1 MDKKTTIRVS
11 LVVAIAFFM
20 QFLDT
25 TAVNTA
31 IPVMA
36 DAFGTDVVHLSTGI
50 TSYLMALAIFI
61 PVSGWIA
68 DRYGTRKV
76 FCAAIAFFILSSTLC
91 GTSRN
96 LLQFVV
102 YRIMQGMAGAM
113 MSPVGRLAV
122 LKVTP
127 KEDLPT
133 AMNYITIPA
142 LVAPI
147 VGPLVGGY
155 LTTFWSWRWI
165 FYLNVPISIACILL
179 AWHYIPEEEPRKG
192 KAAVKK
198 RPFDWVGF
206 VLSGLALSGFMYGVE
221 LFSKS
226 NVSYLVSVSTVAVSL
241 LILWLNVWYSKRTPS
256 PLIDYSVMKVRT
268 YSITIWVGSV
278 SRIVIGAFP
287 YLVPLMFQEGFGLSP
302 FQSGLLFLSTMV
314 GNLSMKSATV
324 WIIRHFK
331 FRSILLVNGFLVA
344 LFTFFTAL
352 LLPYTPVWIIVVT
365 LFCSGL
371 VRSMQ
376 FSSLTT
382 LAFADIADRKMTS
395 ANTLYSTIQQMSTG
409 MGIAVGAVALRF
421 ANMIDGG
428 VPGHYTVPDFRLA
441 FIFVAAI
448 GFLHLFGYTW
458 LKPTA
463 GNAVRIKKSEP

>member
-31 IPVMA
+31 IPAMA
-36 DAFGTDVVHLSTGI
+36 HAFGTDVVHLSTGV

-68 DRYGTRKV
+68 DRFGTRRV
-76 FCAAIAFFILSSTLC
+76 FCSAIAFFIFASVLC
-91 GTSRN
+91 GTSQN
-96 LLQFVV
+96 LLQFVI

-113 MSPVGRLAV
+113 MVPVGRLAV

-127 KEDLPT
+127 KDELAA
-133 AMNYITIPA
+133 AMNYITVPA
-142 LVAPI
+142 LVAPV

-179 AWHYIPEEEPRKG
+179 AWHYIPAEEKPV
-192 KAAVKK
+192 VKK
-198 RPFDWVGF
+198 PFDWLGF
-206 VLSGLALSGFMYGVE
+206 VLSGVAVAGFMYGVE
-221 LFSKS
+221 MFSKS
-226 NVSYLVSVSTVAVSL
+226 DVSYLVSVSVVVASL
-241 LILWLNVWYSKRTPS
+241 LVLFLNVWYAGRITA
-256 PLIDYSVMKVRT
+256 PLIDYSIMRVRT

-302 FQSGLLFLSTMV
+302 FESGLLFLSTMV

-324 WIIRHFK
+324 WIIRHFR

-352 LLPYTPVWIIVVT
+352 FLPTTPVWIIVVT

-382 LAFADIADRKMTS
+382 LAFADIAERKMTS

-421 ANMIDGG
+421 ANILDNGT
-428 VPGHYTVPDFRLA
+428 PGRYTVEDFRLA
-441 FIFVAAI
+441 FILIAVI
-448 GFLHLFGYTW
+448 GFVHLLGYTF
-458 LKPTA
+458 LRPTA
-463 GNAVRIKKSEP
+463 GNAVRIKK

>member
-1 MDKKTTIRVS
+1 MDKRTTIRVS

-31 IPVMA
+31 IPAMA
-36 DAFGTDVVHLSTGI
+36 DAFGTDVVHLSTGV

-68 DRYGTRKV
+68 DRFGTRRV
-76 FCAAIAFFILSSTLC
+76 FCAAIAFFIFASVLC
-91 GTSRN
+91 GTSQS
-96 LLQFVV
+96 LLQFVL

-113 MSPVGRLAV
+113 MVPVGRLAV

-127 KEDLPT
+127 KDELAA
-133 AMNYITIPA
+133 AMNYITVPA
-142 LVAPI
+142 LVAPV

-165 FYLNVPISIACILL
+165 FYLNVPISIVCILL
-179 AWHYIPEEEPRKG
+179 AWHYIPIEEKP
-192 KAAVKK
+192 AVKK
-198 RPFDWVGF
+198 PFDWLGF
-206 VLSGLALSGFMYGVE
+206 VLSGVAVAGFMYGVE
-221 LFSKS
+221 MFSKAD
-226 NVSYLVSVSTVAVSL
+226 VSYLFSTSVVIASL
-241 LILWLNVWYSKRTPS
+241 LVLFLNVWYAGRIAA
-256 PLIDYSVMKVRT
+256 PLIDYSIMRVRT

-302 FQSGLLFLSTMV
+302 FESGLLFLSTMV

-324 WIIRHFK
+324 WIIRRFR

-352 LLPYTPVWIIVVT
+352 FLPDTPVWIIVVT

-382 LAFADIADRKMTS
+382 LAFADIAERKMTS

-428 VPGHYTVPDFRLA
+428 TPGHYTVPDFRLA
-441 FIFVAAI
+441 FIFIAVI
-448 GFLHLFGYTW
+448 GFLHLVGYTF
-458 LKPTA
+458 LRPTA
-463 GNAVRIKKSEP
+463 GNAVRVKK

>member
-31 IPVMA
+31 IPAMA
-36 DAFGTDVVHLSTGI
+36 DAFGTDVVHLSTGV

-68 DRYGTRKV
+68 DRFGTRRV
-76 FCAAIAFFILSSTLC
+76 FCAAIAFFILASVLC
-91 GTSRN
+91 GTSQN
-96 LLQFVV
+96 LLQFVI

-113 MSPVGRLAV
+113 MVPVGRLAV

-127 KEDLPT
+127 KEELAA
-133 AMNYITIPA
+133 AMNYITVPA
-142 LVAPI
+142 LVAPV

-179 AWHYIPEEEPRKG
+179 AWHYIPAEEKP
-192 KAAVKK
+192 AAKK
-198 RPFDWVGF
+198 PFDWLGF
-206 VLSGLALSGFMYGVE
+206 VLSGVAVAGFMYGVE
-221 LFSKS
+221 MFSKAD
-226 NVSYLVSVSTVAVSL
+226 VSCLVSAAVVIASL
-241 LILWLNVWYSKRTPS
+241 LVLFFNVRYAKRIAA
-256 PLIDYSVMKVRT
+256 PLIDYSIMRVRT

-287 YLVPLMFQEGFGLSP
+287 YLVPLLFQEGFGLSP
-302 FQSGLLFLSTMV
+302 FESGLLFLATMV

-324 WIIRHFK
+324 WIIRHFR

-352 LLPYTPVWIIVVT
+352 FLPATPVWIIVVT

-382 LAFADIADRKMTS
+382 LAFADIAERKMTS

-421 ANMIDGG
+421 ANIIDNGT
-428 VPGHYTVPDFRLA
+428 PGRYTVADFRLA
-441 FIFVAAI
+441 FIFIAVI
-448 GFLHLFGYTW
+448 GFLHLVGYTF
-458 LKPTA
+458 LRPTA
-463 GNAVRIKKSEP
+463 GNAVRVKK

>member
-179 AWHYIPEEEPRKG
+179 AWHYIPEEEPRTG

-198 RPFDWVGF
+198 PFDWVGF

-352 LLPYTPVWIIVVT
+352 LLPDTPVWIIVVT

-421 ANMIDGG
+421 ANMIHSG

>member
-31 IPVMA
+31 IPAMA
-36 DAFGTDVVHLSTGI
+36 DAFGTDVVHLSTGV

-68 DRYGTRKV
+68 DRFGTRRV
-76 FCAAIAFFILSSTLC
+76 FCSAITFFIFASVLC
-91 GTSRN
+91 GTSQN
-96 LLQFVV
+96 LLQFVI
-102 YRIMQGMAGAM
+102 YRIMQGMVGAM
-113 MSPVGRLAV
+113 MVPVGRLAV

-127 KEDLPT
+127 KDELAA
-133 AMNYITIPA
+133 AMNYITVPA
-142 LVAPI
+142 LVAPV

-179 AWHYIPEEEPRKG
+179 AWHYIPAEEKPV
-192 KAAVKK
+192 VKK
-198 RPFDWVGF
+198 PFDWLGF
-206 VLSGLALSGFMYGVE
+206 VLSGVAVAGFMYGVE
-221 LFSKS
+221 MFSKAD
-226 NVSYLVSVSTVAVSL
+226 VSYLVSASVVMASL
-241 LILWLNVWYSKRTPS
+241 LVLFFNVWYAKRIAA
-256 PLIDYSVMKVRT
+256 PLIDYSIMQVRT

-302 FQSGLLFLSTMV
+302 FESGLLFLSTMV

-324 WIIRHFK
+324 WIIRRFR

-352 LLPYTPVWIIVVT
+352 FLPTTPVWIIVVT

-382 LAFADIADRKMTS
+382 LAFADIAERKMTS

-421 ANMIDGG
+421 ANILDNGT
-428 VPGHYTVPDFRLA
+428 PGRYTVADFRLA
-441 FIFVAAI
+441 FIFVAVI
-448 GFLHLFGYTW
+448 GFLHLLGYIC
-458 LKPTA
+458 LRPTA
-463 GNAVRIKKSEP
+463 GNAVRIKK

>member
-36 DAFGTDVVHLSTGI
+36 DAFATDVVHLSTGV

-68 DRYGTRKV
+68 DRFGTRKV
-76 FCAAIAFFILSSTLC
+76 FCGAIAFFILSSVLC
-91 GTSRN
+91 GTSQN
-96 LLQFVV
+96 LVQFVV

-127 KEDLPT
+127 KEELPT

-179 AWHYIPEEEPRKG
+179 AWRYIPEEEPRKG
-192 KAAVKK
+192 RTAAKK
-198 RPFDWVGF
+198 PFDWGGF
-206 VLSGLALSGFMYGVE
+206 VLSGTALAGFMYGVE
-221 LFSKS
+221 LFSKA
-226 NVSYLVSVSTVAVSL
+226 NVPYWVSL
-241 LILWLNVWYSKRTPS
+241 ATVLGSLVVLFFNVWHSGRTAA
-256 PLIDYSVMKVRT
+256 PLIDYTVMKVRT
-268 YSITIWVGSV
+268 YAITIWVGSV

-287 YLVPLMFQEGFGLSP
+287 YLVPLMFQEDFGLSP
-302 FQSGLLFLSTMV
+302 FESGLLFLSTMV

-344 LFTFFTAL
+344 LFTLFTAL
-352 LLPYTPVWIIVVT
+352 LLPDTPVWIIVVT

-382 LAFADIADRKMTS
+382 LAFADIAERKMTS
-395 ANTLYSTIQQMSTG
+395 ANTLYSTVQQMSTG

-421 ANMIDGG
+421 ANLIEGG
-428 VPGHYTVPDFRLA
+428 VAGHYTVPDFRLA
-441 FIFVAAI
+441 FIFVAAV
-448 GFLHLFGYTW
+448 GFLHLFGYT
-458 LKPTA
+458 LLRPSA
-463 GNAVRIKKSEP
+463 GNAVRIRKSGK

>member
-31 IPVMA
+31 IPAMA
-36 DAFGTDVVHLSTGI
+36 HAFDTDVVHLSTGV

-68 DRYGTRKV
+68 DRFGTRRV
-76 FCAAIAFFILSSTLC
+76 FCAAIAFFIFSSVLC
-91 GTSRN
+91 GTSQN
-96 LLQFVV
+96 LLQFVI

-113 MSPVGRLAV
+113 MVPVGRLAV

-127 KEDLPT
+127 KDELAA
-133 AMNYITIPA
+133 AMNYITVPA
-142 LVAPI
+142 LVAPV

-179 AWHYIPEEEPRKG
+179 AWHYIPAEEKPV
-192 KAAVKK
+192 VKK
-198 RPFDWVGF
+198 PFDWLGF
-206 VLSGLALSGFMYGVE
+206 VLSGVAVAGFMYGVE
-221 LFSKS
+221 MFSKS
-226 NVSYLVSVSTVAVSL
+226 DVSYLVSASVVVASL
-241 LILWLNVWYSKRTPS
+241 LVLFLNVWYAGRIAA
-256 PLIDYSVMKVRT
+256 PLIDYSIMRVRT

-302 FQSGLLFLSTMV
+302 FESGLLFLSTMV

-324 WIIRHFK
+324 WIIRHFR

-352 LLPYTPVWIIVVT
+352 FLPTTPVWIIVVT

-382 LAFADIADRKMTS
+382 LAFADIAERKMTS

-421 ANMIDGG
+421 ANIIDNGTTG
-428 VPGHYTVPDFRLA
+428 RYTVADFRLA
-441 FIFVAAI
+441 FIFIAVI
-448 GFLHLFGYTW
+448 GFLHLAGYTF
-458 LKPTA
+458 LRPTA
-463 GNAVRIKKSEP
+463 GNAVRIKK

>member
-1 MDKKTTIRVS
+1 MDKRTTIRVS

-31 IPVMA
+31 IPAMA
-36 DAFGTDVVHLSTGI
+36 DAFATDVIHLSTGI
-50 TSYLMALAIFI
+50 TSYMIALAIFI

-68 DRYGTRKV
+68 DRFGTRRV
-76 FCAAIAFFILSSTLC
+76 FCAAIVFFILSSTLC
-91 GTSRN
+91 GTAQN
-96 LLQFVV
+96 LLQFVI
-102 YRIMQGMAGAM
+102 YRVLQGMAGAM

-127 KEDLPT
+127 KEELPT
-133 AMNYITIPA
+133 AMNYITVPA

-147 VGPLVGGY
+147 VGPMVGGY
-155 LTTFWSWRWI
+155 LTTYWSWRWI
-165 FYLNVPISIACILL
+165 FYLNVPISIACVLL
-179 AWHYIPEEEPRKG
+179 AWHYIPEEESRTGQRTQRK
-192 KAAVKK
+192 
-198 RPFDWVGF
+198 PFDWVGF
-206 VLSGLALSGFMYGVE
+206 VLSGVALAGFMYGVE
-221 LFSKS
+221 LFSKA
-226 NVSYLVSVSTVAVSL
+226 NVSYLAASLTVAVSL
-241 LILWLNVWYSKRTPS
+241 GILFLNVWHSKHHPT
-256 PLIDYSVMKVRT
+256 PLIDYSVMRVRT
-268 YSITIWVGSV
+268 YAITIWAGSV
-278 SRIVIGAFP
+278 SRIVIGVFP
-287 YLVPLMFQEGFGLSP
+287 YLVPLMFQEGFGLTP
-302 FQSGLLFLSTMV
+302 FESGLLFLSTMV

-344 LFTFFTAL
+344 LFTVFTAL
-352 LLPYTPVWIIVVT
+352 FLPTTPVWIIVIT

-382 LAFADIADRKMTS
+382 LAFADIAERKMNT
-395 ANTLYSTIQQMSTG
+395 ANTLYSTIQQMSIG

-421 ANMIDGG
+421 ANQLHDG
-428 VPGHYTVPDFRLA
+428 VAGHYTVADFRLA
-441 FIFVAAI
+441 FLMVAAI
-448 GFLHLFGYTW
+448 GFVHLIGFTQ

-463 GNAVRIKKSEP
+463 GNAVRFKKS